1 MNFSVLFSLATRR
14 IRSSACDTS
23 TVTVSSSTPVRLC
36 ARDVLCWS
44 AFPLVTALG
53 STCSAADC
61 SALFAGFTATMAMS
75 DFPRSCIIGYGSSPS
90 RCGPSCRT
98 ARWPNVGSPSFR
110 YDLCERDLAFD
121 PGGTTVPRK
130 AAQPILRST
139 VETVSAPSEKDIS
152 WLNPRPHAPAVYA
165 SCATLPP
172 PHTTLATGRLAR
184 PYPGR
189 TCTGRSHQLT
199 LAPSSTHPTIRV
211 RCNYSRAQMTKTL
224 VPSLT
229 RL

>member
-1 MNFSVLFSLATRR
+1 MQL
-14 IRSSACDTS
+14 C
-23 TVTVSSSTPVRLC
+23 VRY
-36 ARDVLCWS
+36 VLCCP
-44 AFPLVTALG
+44 AFPLVPALG
-53 STCSAADC
+53 STGSATAGSPAQC
-61 SALFAGFTATMAMS
+61 ATGEFAILFASFTATMAGS
-75 DFPRSCIIGYGSSPS
+75 DFSCPCIIGYGSSPS

-165 SCATLPP
+165 SCAALPP
-172 PHTTLATGRLAR
+172 PHATLATGRLAR

-199 LAPSSTHPTIRV
+199 LAPSSTHPTNHAHTTVVSFIISKAARPM
-211 RCNYSRAQMTKTL
+211 R
-224 VPSLT
+224 P
-229 RL
+229 